1 MKVIHDNMPCTLN
14 LFLLSQTMGDC
25 DCGGCDCGDCGDCDC
40 GDCDCGGDCCG
51 DICKILT
58 CNGCH
63 CDCCGCDCCDGN
75 GSGHGGCYPA
85 YFCCVT
91 SDLDCC
97 ESTSRSAA
105 RNSNGTYTSTN
116 PPANANQFT
125 NIQNQNRRNQEG
137 QVPNGEPKKDEVVT
151 VQPPT
156 YEEAVS
162 MDQPVSTQPQIAGI

>member
-1 MKVIHDNMPCTLN
+1 
-14 LFLLSQTMGDC
+14 MGDI
-25 DCGGCDCGDCGDCDC
+25 DCGGCDCGDCDC
-40 GDCDCGGDCCG
+40 GDCDCGDCCGDCNCDCCG

-91 SDLDCC
+91 SDWDCC
-97 ESTSRSAA
+97 ESTSRSSAT
-105 RNSNGTYTSTN
+105 NSSETYISTN
-116 PPANANQFT
+116 RHANANQFT
-125 NIQNQNRRNQEG
+125 NIQNGQNQNRRDQEK
-137 QVPNGEPKKDEVVT
+137 QVPNGEPKIDEVVT

-162 MDQPVSTQPQIAGI
+162 MDQPVTTQPQVASI

>member
-1 MKVIHDNMPCTLN
+1 
-14 LFLLSQTMGDC
+14 MGDC

-125 NIQNQNRRNQEG
+125 NIQNQNRRDQEG
-137 QVPNGEPKKDEVVT
+137 QVPNGEPKEDEVVT

-162 MDQPVSTQPQIAGI
+162 MDQPVTTQPHIAGI

>member
-1 MKVIHDNMPCTLN
+1 
-14 LFLLSQTMGDC
+14 MGDI
-25 DCGGCDCGDCGDCDC
+25 DCGGCDCGDCDC
-40 GDCDCGGDCCG
+40 GDCCGDCNCDCCG

-91 SDLDCC
+91 SDWDCC
-97 ESTSRSAA
+97 ESTSRSSAT
-105 RNSNGTYTSTN
+105 NSSETYISTN
-116 PPANANQFT
+116 RHANANQFT
-125 NIQNQNRRNQEG
+125 NIQNGQNQNRRDQEK
-137 QVPNGEPKKDEVVT
+137 QVPNGEPKIDEVVT

-156 YEEAVS
+156 YEEAMS
-162 MDQPVSTQPQIAGI
+162 MDQPVTTQPQVASI

>member
-1 MKVIHDNMPCTLN
+1 
-14 LFLLSQTMGDC
+14 MGDI
-25 DCGGCDCGDCGDCDC
+25 DCGGCDCGDCDC
-40 GDCDCGGDCCG
+40 GDCDCGDCCGDCNCDCCG

-91 SDLDCC
+91 SDWDCC
-97 ESTSRSAA
+97 ESTSRSSAT
-105 RNSNGTYTSTN
+105 NSSETYISTN
-116 PPANANQFT
+116 RHANANQFT
-125 NIQNQNRRNQEG
+125 NIQNGQNQNRRDQEK
-137 QVPNGEPKKDEVVT
+137 QVPNGEPKIDEVVT

-162 MDQPVSTQPQIAGI
+162 MDQPVTTQPQVAAI

>member
-1 MKVIHDNMPCTLN
+1 
-14 LFLLSQTMGDC
+14 MGDI
-25 DCGGCDCGDCGDCDC
+25 DCGGCDCGDCDC
-40 GDCDCGGDCCG
+40 GDCDCGDCCGDCNCDCCG

-91 SDLDCC
+91 SDWDCC
-97 ESTSRSAA
+97 ESTSRSSAT
-105 RNSNGTYTSTN
+105 NSSETYISTN
-116 PPANANQFT
+116 RHANANQFT
-125 NIQNQNRRNQEG
+125 NIQNGQNQNRPDQEK
-137 QVPNGEPKKDEVVT
+137 QVPNGEPKIDEVVT

-162 MDQPVSTQPQIAGI
+162 MDQPVTTQPQVAAI